1 MKKISESKH
10 PEFRSRWKNFPV
22 KSDKDLVEI
31 RAYGRKLAREIGF
44 STNDQTLIA
53 TALSEVC
60 RNIIEY
66 AGTGKVII
74 ETIQDSSPG
83 ITITAHDQ
91 GPGIEDVEKALEEGY
106 STGKGMGIGLPGCKR
121 IMDQFQ
127 IDSKTGK
134 GTVVSMHKWVEENE
148 Y

>member
-1 MKKISESKH
+1 MNKNSESKK

-44 STNDQTLIA
+44 NTNDQTLIA

-66 AGTGKVII
+66 AGIGKVII
-74 ETIQDSSPG
+74 ETVQDSSQG
-83 ITITAHDQ
+83 ICITAQDQ
-91 GPGIEDVEKALEEGY
+91 GPGIKDIDKALEEGY
-106 STGKGMGIGLPGCKR
+106 STGRGMGVGLPGCKR

-127 IDSKTGK
+127 VDSRSGK
-134 GTVVSMHKWVEENE
+134 GTVVSMHKWVEKNG

>member
-1 MKKISESKH
+1 MKKNSKSKK
-10 PEFRSRWKNFPV
+10 PELRSRWKNFPV

-44 STNDQTLIA
+44 NTNDQTLIA

-74 ETIQDSSPG
+74 ETAQGSSQG
-83 ITITAHDQ
+83 ISITAHDQ
-91 GPGIEDVEKALEEGY
+91 GPGIEDVEKALEEGF
-106 STGKGMGIGLPGCKR
+106 STGRGMGIGLPGCKR

-127 IDSKTGK
+127 IDSQTGK
-134 GTVVSMHKWVEENE
+134 GTVVSMYKWVDENG

>member
-1 MKKISESKH
+1 MKNKFESKK
-10 PEFRSRWKNFPV
+10 PESRSRWKNFPI

-44 STNDQTLIA
+44 NSNDQTLIA

-66 AGTGKVII
+66 AGTGKIII
-74 ETIQDSSPG
+74 ETAQGSSRG
-83 ITITAHDQ
+83 ISITAHDH
-91 GPGIEDVEKALEEGY
+91 GPGIKDIEKALEEGF
-106 STGKGMGIGLPGCKR
+106 STGRGMGIGLPGCRR

-127 IDSKTGK
+127 INSQAGK
-134 GTVVSMHKWVEENE
+134 GTVVSMHKWVDKNG